1 MLQVYNIVTPF
12 FLTSLLEYNCF
23 TMLYYFLL
31 YNEVNQLYVC
41 LYPLRPGP
49 PSHAPHPTRL
59 GRHRAPTELSF
70 LCFIARSH

>member
-1 MLQVYNIVTPF
+1 
-12 FLTSLLEYNCF
+12 
-23 TMLYYFLL
+23 MLYYFLL

-49 PSHAPHPTRL
+49 PSHAPHPTHL

-70 LCFIARSH
+70 LCFIARSHSLSILRMVVYICQS